1 MEQERLGCSSAAPRI
16 AGKAPLPGAR
26 GEAFATL
33 VTSDSY
39 VVGAVVLA
47 SSLQSTGAT
56 RPIVCMVSPQVCLYL
71 YMCPRFARDRARA
84 RVMSCA
90 SAPALAQVTRRRCG

>member
-1 MEQERLGCSSAAPRI
+1 MAAL
-16 AGKAPLPGAR
+16 AGEVDVRAHEVESCGRMRAR

-56 RPIVCMVSPQVCLYL
+56 RPIVCMVSPQVCS
-71 YMCPRFARDRARA
+71 PRFAQHRASA

>member
-1 MEQERLGCSSAAPRI
+1 M

-71 YMCPRFARDRARA
+71 YIPGLLRTARAPASCRARP
-84 RVMSCA
+84 RPRSHK
-90 SAPALAQVTRRRCG
+90 